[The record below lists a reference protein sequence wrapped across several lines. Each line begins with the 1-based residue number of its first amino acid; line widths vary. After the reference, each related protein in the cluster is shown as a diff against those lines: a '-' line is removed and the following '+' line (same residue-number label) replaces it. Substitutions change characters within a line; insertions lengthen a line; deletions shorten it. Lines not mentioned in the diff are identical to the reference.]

1 MCQNHDMIVSHVIVG
16 DSELILTTSDSFT
29 VHLNLS
35 TRGVIPFRPH
45 LNVAVVPG
53 SRTCDFKLGSETYGE
68 TPKPASYHSGSLNL
82 YQHESHGYMNAFT

>member
-53 SRTCDFKLGSETYGE
+53 SRTCVLKLGSE

-82 YQHESHGYMNAFT
+82 CQHESHGYMNVFT